1 MSSKFR
7 FSRLL
12 LSGYAL
18 LVAGLPL
25 SGLAYALLGSVG
37 VVGPLATGFTGRYW
51 LALGADT
58 GLLHSALF
66 SLWVAGA
73 SLGLSVA
80 AALGLVLGAQATLRR
95 WPFPALLYVPLLMP
109 ALVMG
114 FYLFQLLS
122 GAGWLSRLSHGLGL
136 TATPEAFPELVQDGA
151 GLGIILAHVL
161 LGFPLL
167 TLLFQ
172 AIYHESRL
180 DDYRQLSQTLG
191 ASAAQFRWRVAV
203 PVLLRRAAP
212 TLLLSGI
219 ATLGAYD
226 IPLLLG
232 RPYPQML
239 SVYIATRLQRFDLR
253 ELPAAYLAGFLVA
266 TGVLGLIL
274 ILTRLTRRHAL

>member
-1 MSSKFR
+1 MSLKFPPNK
-7 FSRLL
+7 LL
-12 LSGYAL
+12 LGFYAL
-18 LVAGLPL
+18 MVAGLPL
-25 SGLAYALLGSVG
+25 AGLAYALLGSVG
-37 VVGPLATGFTGRYW
+37 VVGPLGVGFTGRYW
-51 LALGADT
+51 QALGADA
-58 GLLHSALF
+58 GLLKSALF

-80 AALGLVLGAQATLRR
+80 LALALVLGAQATLRR
-95 WPFPALLYVPLLMP
+95 RPFPALLYVPLLMP
-109 ALVMG
+109 SLVMG

-122 GAGWLSRLSHGLGL
+122 RAGWLSRLSFGLGL
-136 TATPEAFPELVQDGA
+136 THSVEGFPELVQDAA
-151 GLGIILAHVL
+151 GVGIIAAQVL
-161 LGFPLL
+161 LLFPFL

-172 AIYHESRL
+172 AIYQESRL
-180 DDYRQLSQTLG
+180 ADYRQLTQTLG

-203 PVLLRRAAP
+203 PVLLRRAMP

-226 IPLLLG
+226 LPLLLG

-266 TGVLGLIL
+266 VGLLGLIL
-274 ILTRLTRRHAL
+274 VLTRLTRRHAL

>member
-1 MSSKFR
+1 MKPR
-7 FSRLL
+7 NWLL
-12 LSGYAL
+12 LLYAL

-25 SGLAYALLGSVG
+25 AGLGYALLGSVG
-37 VVGPLATGFTGRYW
+37 IVGPLAAGFTGRYW
-51 LALGADT
+51 QALGTDS
-58 GLLHSALF
+58 GLLKSTLF

-73 SLGLSVA
+73 SLALAVA
-80 AALGLVLGAQATLRR
+80 IALALVLGAQATLRR
-95 WPFPALLYVPLLMP
+95 RPFPTLLYVPLLMP
-109 ALVMG
+109 SLVVG

-122 GAGWLSRLSHGLGL
+122 RAGWLSRLSFGLGL
-136 TATPEAFPELVQDGA
+136 THSVEGFPELVQDAA
-151 GLGIILAHVL
+151 GVGIIGAHVL
-161 LGFPLL
+161 LLFPFL

-172 AIYHESRL
+172 AIYQESRL
-180 DDYRQLSQTLG
+180 PDYDQLAQTLG
-191 ASAAQFRWRVAV
+191 ACPGQFRWRVAV

-266 TGVLGLIL
+266 VGLLGLIL
-274 ILTRLTRRHAL
+274 VLTRLTRRHAL

>member
-1 MSSKFR
+1 MKPR
-7 FSRLL
+7 TLL
-12 LSGYAL
+12 LALYAL

-25 SGLAYALLGSVG
+25 AGLAYALLGSVG
-37 VVGPLATGFTGRYW
+37 VVGPLAAGFTGRYW
-51 LALGADT
+51 QALGQDA
-58 GLLHSALF
+58 GLLGAALF
-66 SLWVAGA
+66 SLWIAVV
-73 SLGLSVA
+73 SLGISTGVA
-80 AALGLVLGAQATLRR
+80 LALVLGAQRTLRR
-95 WPFPALLYVPLLMP
+95 WPFPGLLYVPLLMP

-122 GAGWLSRLSHGLGL
+122 GAGWLSRLSFRLGL
-136 TATPEAFPELVQDGA
+136 TGSPEAFPELVQDAA

-161 LGFPLL
+161 LGFPFL

-172 AIYHESRL
+172 AIYQESRL
-180 DDYRQLSQTLG
+180 DDYRQLTQTLG
-191 ASAAQFRWRVAV
+191 ASARQFRWRVAV

-226 IPLLLG
+226 LPLLLG

-253 ELPAAYLAGFLVA
+253 ELPNAYLAGFLVA
-266 TGVLGLIL
+266 AGLLGLIL
-274 ILTRLTRRHAL
+274 VLTRLTRDGEW

>member
-1 MSSKFR
+1 MKPTK
-7 FSRLL
+7 LL
-12 LSGYAL
+12 LLLYAL

-25 SGLAYALLGSVG
+25 AGLGYALLGSVG

-51 LALGADT
+51 QALGSDA
-58 GLLHSALF
+58 GLLKSALF

-73 SLGLSVA
+73 SLSISVA
-80 AALGLVLGAQATLRR
+80 LALALVLGAQATLRR
-95 WPFPALLYVPLLMP
+95 RPFPTLLYVPLLMP

-122 GAGWLSRLSHGLGL
+122 RSGWLSRLSFGLGL
-136 TATPEAFPELVQDGA
+136 TGSLEGFPELVQDVSGV
-151 GLGIILAHVL
+151 GIILSHVL
-161 LGFPLL
+161 MAFPFL

-172 AIYHESRL
+172 AIYQESRL
-180 DDYRQLSQTLG
+180 DDYRQLTSTLG
-191 ASAAQFRWRVAV
+191 ASAAQFRRRVAV

-226 IPLLLG
+226 LPLLLG

-266 TGVLGLIL
+266 VGLLGLIL
-274 ILTRLTRRHAL
+274 MLIRLTRRHAF